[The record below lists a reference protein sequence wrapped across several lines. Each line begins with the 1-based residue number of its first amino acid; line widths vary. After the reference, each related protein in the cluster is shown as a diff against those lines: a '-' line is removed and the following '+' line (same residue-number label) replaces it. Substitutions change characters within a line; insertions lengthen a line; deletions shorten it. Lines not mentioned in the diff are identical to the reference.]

1 MIDSIKLW
9 MRVRAFMAAIHRELR
24 EGHSVV
30 ILYEVGSSTSGK
42 VFREMRNP
50 AFRERVMKLLDD
62 NPWVVCQRFSPPDSY
77 DDWTFSAY
85 PKPPRIEPGHCRV
98 CNHAHVQDNHCQ
110 NVSCRARQKPELADT
125 FIG

>member
-50 AFRERVMKLLDD
+50 AFRERVM
-62 NPWVVCQRFSPPDSY
+62 
-77 DDWTFSAY
+77 
-85 PKPPRIEPGHCRV
+85 I
-98 CNHAHVQDNHCQ
+98 QDNHCQ